1 MLVLLQAQV
10 EVWSYLLDENVN
22 VSLLLYCNRD
32 MITINPN
39 HLKVAY
45 VHMGHN
51 IVIMIDEIFISQVWR
66 EQNIEMNRLHFNAN
80 VKMIINA
87 KH

>member
-45 VHMGHN
+45 VHMGHLLQQGYDN
-51 IVIMIDEIFISQVWR
+51 NKSKS
-66 EQNIEMNRLHFNAN
+66 LKSCLCTHGT
-80 VKMIINA
+80 
-87 KH
+87 